1 MRDHHG
7 SEHRSHRQP
16 RARNRCS
23 TEGPG
28 RDCPLPNRSPQ
39 RELGDCDVAHRLKTA
54 RLKRWA
60 AWLRGG
66 KRDGVCARSPRA
78 RARGLYEGL
87 RPPCRIEALSA
98 SWGTATERTSWRQP
112 GSSGDAYPGRHGRHG
127 CGVASETAFVPAVP
141 GLAPGACMRAPEASR
156 PTLAAVK
163 IGRSIL
169 QGRQARNRNV
179 ANSTTCTAPCIIDV
193 RPVPSVTALTSKA
206 VTSSTISFGSSPRT
220 SGRP

>member
-141 GLAPGACMRAPEASR
+141 GLAPGACMSPPEGTVPCRSENWPTYPSGQAGEEQERCKQHDVHSALHHRRA
-156 PTLAAVK
+156 
-163 IGRSIL
+163 
-169 QGRQARNRNV
+169 ARAERDC
-179 ANSTTCTAPCIIDV
+179 ADE
-193 RPVPSVTALTSKA
+193 
-206 VTSSTISFGSSPRT
+206 
-220 SGRP
+220 